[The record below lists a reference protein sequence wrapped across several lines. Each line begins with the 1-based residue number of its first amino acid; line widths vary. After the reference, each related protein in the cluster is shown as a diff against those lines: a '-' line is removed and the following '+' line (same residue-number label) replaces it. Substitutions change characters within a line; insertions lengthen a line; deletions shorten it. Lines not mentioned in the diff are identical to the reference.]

1 MYHVI
6 RWKSKVKILLFFC
19 EMAVRMLVEGK
30 YLQMKVKASAEALLL
45 CAVFALWFVRVA
57 ETLDVTIFSNPTN
70 VLMTENVSLEC
81 KFTGY
86 TAFNLT
92 SVGVQW
98 FGPSKKEIYT
108 FDGRDHTSKRQ
119 GAKIFED
126 GLRKGDASLFLSNI
140 QIEDEG
146 TYTCIVFVTPLKA
159 EKSSELQVSAEPE
172 VHLSTDHITVQNG
185 TERSV
190 SCNVKGF
197 YPKKL
202 TLTWEKETTKGIEE
216 LKDHFCTGALTS
228 MDDGTFSVS
237 SRLRIEPTLKDN
249 GNEYRCIV
257 KHHSCPKD
265 IIRTTRLTVKEPER
279 DSSVGAVVGAV
290 VGSIVGAF
298 IICGALLIAWFHWRS
313 KKVPPEIIEMKPPS
327 VIHHLEEDF
336 IDYQVYGF
344 RPSKIRVVLI
354 LKRRE
359 NGNGKKILEWH
370 STDGNNINNVQSMCQ
385 NNQDEVQLLVN
396 SYEEDKSFSPFE
408 PTLSCNSNRTFKLQ
422 GIVKVCPDVKSDN
435 GAELILQVYH
445 DTVSQPKSKAIT
457 LDVKAVPPK
466 ISNIVVP
473 LHVYHNEPAALICSI
488 IGFKPKSLQITW
500 QQIRK
505 DNKVELVRLHQDR
518 TIFATN
524 NGNTCK
530 YHHQISEVE
539 YEDKSYGITSVLV
552 ILPDILQDQDTR
564 YICEVQHDDSDTIKQ
579 KDTILRITAPPK
591 LDRIVC
597 DAEKPVAGECVTLQ
611 CQIHS
616 FYPPGII
623 ITWLKQGEKV
633 TEKFEQSEPTLGID
647 GLYHLTTSV
656 KSTLS
661 RIDVG
666 KKYTCQVSHE
676 SLEQP
681 LEVDWMVG
689 QLILAPKVTEVTVD
703 PVHPEVG
710 KSVILSCKAYDFY
723 PKDNEIFWLKGFEKT
738 KDGVEMDDIVFDRS
752 SGSYSRWS
760 KRTFIP
766 TYMDH
771 GKEFKMQILHAG
783 TSDKPVSS
791 SHVLT
796 IFGMP
801 YVEDIKLDP
810 PEAKYGSDLTMTCR
824 ITNFLP
830 QDIDASWQQNG
841 NRVVK
846 GITVKGPVKEKD
858 GCFSVKSQLQIRP
871 TAQNFNQEFSFQVS
885 HIKLKTPVT
894 KTTVLILPA
903 LSPTLSSIKVD
914 PNSLEVN
921 QNLTFSVTLTKY
933 APAAVEVKWFKNKT
947 PCSEVINKPAEIAED
962 GLFSSV
968 TSTKFVVTEKDHECV
983 IRCAVFHPATKEIQE
998 KTFMLFLKGIKN
1010 EESPYSNLSK
1020 DEGVSQITCKTPHP
1034 QAGQP
1039 VTISCTVTGSALED
1053 SHITWYKDIY
1063 PFDETSCIENK
1074 PFETGVG
1081 FTTALTY
1088 TPKQEDD
1095 NCHFQ
1100 VDIITEMDP
1109 ISRYFKLKLI

>member
-313 KKVPPEIIEMKPPS
+313 KK
-327 VIHHLEEDF
+327 
-336 IDYQVYGF
+336 
-344 RPSKIRVVLI
+344 
-354 LKRRE
+354 
-359 NGNGKKILEWH
+359 
-370 STDGNNINNVQSMCQ
+370 
-385 NNQDEVQLLVN
+385 
-396 SYEEDKSFSPFE
+396 
-408 PTLSCNSNRTFKLQ
+408 
-422 GIVKVCPDVKSDN
+422 
-435 GAELILQVYH
+435 
-445 DTVSQPKSKAIT
+445 
-457 LDVKAVPPK
+457 VPPK

>member
-1 MYHVI
+1 M
-6 RWKSKVKILLFFC
+6 LL
-19 EMAVRMLVEGK
+19 ERR
-30 YLQMKVKASAEALLL
+30 YLQMRVKASAEALLL
-45 CAVFALWFVRVA
+45 YAVFALWFARVA

-70 VLMTENVSLEC
+70 VFVTENVSLEC
-81 KFTGY
+81 KFTGS
-86 TAFNLT
+86 TAFSLT
-92 SVGVQW
+92 NVGVQW
-98 FGPSKKEIYT
+98 FGPSRKEIYT
-108 FDGRDHTSKRQ
+108 FDGSKHTSKRQ
-119 GAKIFED
+119 GAKIFEA
-126 GLRKGDASLFLSNI
+126 GLRKGDASLFLPNI

-146 TYTCIVFVTPLKA
+146 NYTCIVFVTPLKA

-197 YPKKL
+197 YPNQL
-202 TLTWEKETTKGIEE
+202 DVIWEKETTKGIEE
-216 LKDHFCTGALTS
+216 LKDHFCTGALIS
-228 MDDGTFSVS
+228 MDNRTFSVS
-237 SRLRIEPTLKDN
+237 SRVWIEPTLKDN
-249 GNEYRCIV
+249 GNVYRCIV
-257 KHHSCPKD
+257 KHRSCPKD
-265 IIRTTRLTVKEPER
+265 IIRTTRLTVKEPEK
-279 DSSVGAVVGAV
+279 DSSVGAVVG
-290 VGSIVGAF
+290 SIIGAF
-298 IICGALLIAWFHWRS
+298 VVCGTVLFIAWFFWRTI
-313 KKVPPEIIEMKPPS
+313 KVPPEIIEMKPSS
-327 VIHHLEEDF
+327 VIHHLEENF
-336 IDYQVYGF
+336 INYQVYGF
-344 RPSKIRVVLI
+344 KPSKIRVVLI

-359 NGNGKKILEWH
+359 NGNGKEILDWN
-370 STDGNNINNVQSMCQ
+370 STDGYNINNVQSMCR
-385 NNQDEVQLLVN
+385 NNEDEGRLLIN
-396 SYEEDKSFSPFE
+396 CCEEDKSFSPSE
-408 PTLSCNSNRTFKLQ
+408 PTLSCNSNRTFKLE
-422 GIVKVCPDVKSDN
+422 GTVKVCPDVKSDN

-473 LHVYHNEPAALICSI
+473 LHIYHNEPAALICSI

-505 DNKVELVRLHQDR
+505 DNNVELVRWHQDR

-524 NGNTCK
+524 NGNKPK

-552 ILPDILQDQDTR
+552 ILPDILRDQETR
-564 YICEVQHDDSDTIKQ
+564 YICEVKHNDSDTIKQ
-579 KDTILRITAPPK
+579 KDTFLQITARPK

-597 DAEKPVAGECVTLQ
+597 DVEKPVAGECMTLQ
-611 CQIHS
+611 CQIRS
-616 FYPPGII
+616 FYPPGIT

-633 TEKFEQSEPTLGID
+633 TENFEQSEPTLGID

-661 RIDVG
+661 RTDVG

-676 SLEQP
+676 SLAQP
-681 LEVDWMVG
+681 LEVDWVVD
-689 QLILAPKVTEVTVD
+689 QLILAPKLTEVTVD

-710 KSVILSCKAYDFY
+710 KPVTLFCKAYDFY

-738 KDGVEMDDIVFDRS
+738 EGGIEMGDIVFDGS

-760 KRTFIP
+760 KRTFTP
-766 TYMDH
+766 TYVDH
-771 GKEFKMQILHAG
+771 GKEFKMQILHTG
-783 TSDKPVSS
+783 TSNKPVSS

-810 PEAKYGSDLTMTCR
+810 PEAKYGSYLTMTCR

-830 QDIDASWQQNG
+830 QDIDAAWQQNG

-858 GCFSVKSQLQIRP
+858 GCFSVTSQLRIIP
-871 TAQNFNQEFSFQVS
+871 TAVNFNQEFSFQVC
-885 HIKLKTPVT
+885 HIKLKAPVI
-894 KTTVLILPA
+894 KRTVLILPA
-903 LSPTLSSIKVD
+903 LSPTLSSINVD
-914 PNSLEVN
+914 PNSPEVN
-921 QNLTFSVTLTKY
+921 QKLTLSVTLTKY
-933 APAAVEVKWFKNKT
+933 APAAVKVRWFKNKT
-947 PCSEVINKPAEIAED
+947 PCSEVINQPAEIAED

-968 TSTKFVVTEKDHECV
+968 TSTEFVVTEKDHKCV
-983 IRCAVFHPATKEIQE
+983 ISCEVSHPATKEVQE
-998 KTFMLFLKGIKN
+998 KTYWLFLKGIEN
-1010 EESPYSNLSK
+1010 EESPYSNLPK

-1039 VTISCTVTGSALED
+1039 VTMSCTVTGSALED

-1063 PFDETSCIENK
+1063 PLDETNCIKNK
-1074 PFETGVG
+1074 SFETGVG

-1109 ISRYFKLKLI
+1109 ISRYFTLKLT